1 MLVAGILIIVAAAL
15 AALKASA
22 EVIAGFNVD
31 GLAMMAI
38 AVGGLL
44 ILRGLLGSGTEVQRT
59 SAQAPPLEVRLR

>member
-1 MLVAGILIIVAAAL
+1 MLVAGIIIIVAAAL

-31 GLAMMAI
+31 GLAMIAT

-44 ILRGLLGSGTEVQRT
+44 ILRGLLGSGTEVRRT
-59 SAQAPPLEVRLR
+59 SADRAPLAS

>member
-1 MLVAGILIIVAAAL
+1 MLVAGIIIIVAAAL

-31 GLAMMAI
+31 GLAMMAM

-44 ILRGLLGSGTEVQRT
+44 ILRGLLGSGSEVRRT
-59 SAQAPPLEVRLR
+59 SADRAPLAS